1 MRTLERK
8 RALVIGGSGGI
19 GRAVTTVLASL
30 GANLTIHGGHDSE
43 RLKSAAVTARSKGVD
58 VSTVLRCFDRVED
71 AEPVIEAAGRV
82 DILVV
87 SFGPYLEAPVSRM
100 TEQSWHQVIALNLT
114 LPGVLIS
121 RVLPAMIGQ
130 SWGRILV
137 FGGPRSDR
145 MTGYRQIAGYAAAKA
160 GLASLVRSVAL
171 QHGRDGIRCNM
182 ICPGYV
188 DTEYYSE
195 ELRGRIRNRSPAG
208 RMVSV
213 DEIAALAR
221 TLFLP
226 ESDPING
233 ALIPVD
239 FGF

>member
-30 GANLTIHGGHDSE
+30 GADLTIHGGHDPK
-43 RLKSAAVTARSKGVD
+43 RLKSAARAARAESVE
-58 VSTVLRCFDRVED
+58 VSTVLRQLDRVED
-71 AEPVIEAAGRV
+71 VEPVIEAAGRV

-87 SFGPYLEAPVSRM
+87 SFGPFLEAPVSRM
-100 TEQSWHQVIALNLT
+100 TGESWHRMIALNLT

-145 MTGYRQIAGYAAAKA
+145 MVGYRQIAGYAAAKA

-195 ELRGRIRNRSPAG
+195 ELRGRIRNMSPAG

-221 TLFLP
+221 TLFLS